1 MHRAGCKTHTRA
13 FAMRTFS
20 NDIAIANCWNHQT
33 MKSLFV
39 IGLSFVFALLP
50 LQQGELD
57 GEDTVANFK
66 AAFLFQ
72 FAVANNWPPATDNR
86 GFVIGIVGGESV
98 YNELVDKY
106 ANKPVG
112 SQVLEVIMLDDFS
125 KVSECEMIYISK
137 AFTKNNGE
145 TATRKWIKASENL
158 PVLVVSDAQNG
169 LDWGAAIN
177 FKVLDSRIRYEINT
191 AQAELH
197 QITIGSKILSWAV
210 QD

>member
-1 MHRAGCKTHTRA
+1 
-13 FAMRTFS
+13 
-20 NDIAIANCWNHQT
+20 

-39 IGLSFVFALLP
+39 IGLSFFLSLLP

-72 FAVANNWPPATDNR
+72 FAVANNWPPNTDNQ

-112 SQVLEVIMLDDFS
+112 SQVLEVIMLDDPS
-125 KVSECEMIYISK
+125 KVSQCEMIYISK
-137 AFTKNNGE
+137 AFTKNNDE
-145 TATRKWIKASENL
+145 TATLTWIKAAENL
-158 PVLVVSDAQNG
+158 PILVVCDAQNG

-191 AQAELH
+191 DQAELH

>member
-1 MHRAGCKTHTRA
+1 
-13 FAMRTFS
+13 
-20 NDIAIANCWNHQT
+20 

-39 IGLSFVFALLP
+39 IALSFAFAILP
-50 LQQGELD
+50 LQQGELE

-72 FAVANNWPPATDNR
+72 FAVANNWPPTNDHLS
-86 GFVIGIVGGESV
+86 FVIGIVGGESV
-98 YNELVDKY
+98 YNELLDKY

-112 SQVLEVIMLDDFS
+112 SQVLEVLMLADPSEVS
-125 KVSECEMIYISK
+125 KCEMIYISK
-137 AFTKNNGE
+137 AFTKNKGE
-145 TATRKWIKASENL
+145 TATRAWIKASENQ

-169 LDWGAAIN
+169 LEWGAAIN
-177 FKVLDSRIRYEINT
+177 FKVVDSRIRYEINT